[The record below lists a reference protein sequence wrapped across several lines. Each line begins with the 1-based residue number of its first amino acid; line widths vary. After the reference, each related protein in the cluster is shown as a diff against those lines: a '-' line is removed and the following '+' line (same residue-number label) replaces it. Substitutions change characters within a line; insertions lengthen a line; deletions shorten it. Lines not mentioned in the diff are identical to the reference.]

1 MQDSLYI
8 TGLVLFLIL
17 VFFLFVFKSSNKVSS
32 RRKNEIYKQ
41 MKSIKENIELDLSSA
56 NRDSIVRLDSI
67 LSKVLQI
74 RNRNNLTCGE
84 NLKKIRKQVKRD
96 LYEEIWYYHKLRN
109 SIVHDDIEVSR
120 EDVKKGYQAYY
131 KLISRLLG

>member
-1 MQDSLYI
+1 
-8 TGLVLFLIL
+8 
-17 VFFLFVFKSSNKVSS
+17 
-32 RRKNEIYKQ
+32 

-120 EDVKKGYQAYY
+120 EDVKKGYKAYY